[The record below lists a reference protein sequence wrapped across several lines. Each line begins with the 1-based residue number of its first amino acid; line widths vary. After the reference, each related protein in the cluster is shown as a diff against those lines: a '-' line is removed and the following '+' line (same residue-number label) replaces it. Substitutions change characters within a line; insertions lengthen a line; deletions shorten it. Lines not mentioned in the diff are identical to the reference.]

1 MRIKP
6 INPVAKAIAQN
17 RRRTATQVPQPK
29 KGKGSYN
36 RKQQRNQMRKTSDFD
51 HDWNDVTIFEK
62 LPVRK
67 VAKKAK
73 KA

>member
-1 MRIKP
+1 
-6 INPVAKAIAQN
+6 
-17 RRRTATQVPQPK
+17 
-29 KGKGSYN
+29 
-36 RKQQRNQMRKTSDFD
+36 MRKTNDFD

-73 KA
+73 KHDDSWKRKRKALRRAKQILQEGNYA

>member
-1 MRIKP
+1 
-6 INPVAKAIAQN
+6 
-17 RRRTATQVPQPK
+17 
-29 KGKGSYN
+29 
-36 RKQQRNQMRKTSDFD
+36 MRKTNDFD

-73 KA
+73 KHDDGWKQKRKALRRAKQILQEITHA

>member
-1 MRIKP
+1 
-6 INPVAKAIAQN
+6 
-17 RRRTATQVPQPK
+17 
-29 KGKGSYN
+29 
-36 RKQQRNQMRKTSDFD
+36 MRKTNDFD

-73 KA
+73 KQSVTTGSVTARRHVRPRSLCRDNHYLRKKSTQ